1 MNFKGY
7 LNELKLV
14 IKGYY
19 ILIIGF
25 IVLSIILK
33 FISIPFLSLLLMLI
47 LVFYISKTEQY
58 KNGSLLGK
66 IFQSILFFIFL
77 CVFVLVFSVPSILFL
92 LGHENISTI
101 EEIIN
106 APLTKNFI
114 TAGAYISMIFI
125 FAPYRIVDANVNVF
139 KAIAYSCSVIINN
152 FVLFL
157 LIVVFV
163 VILDLLAIKVRNSDY
178 YIFLLQIVLTVA
190 LYKLN
195 VKQSLIKG
203 DKK

>member
-1 MNFKGY
+1 MNFKDY
-7 LNELKLV
+7 LNELKLI
-14 IKGYY
+14 IKEYY

-33 FISIPFLSLLLMLI
+33 FISIPFLSLLLILI

-58 KNGSLLGK
+58 KNGRLLGK
-66 IFQSILFFIFL
+66 IFQFILFFIFL
-77 CVFVLVFSVPSILFL
+77 CVFVLVFSVPSVLFL
-92 LGHENISTI
+92 LGHESVLTI

-106 APLTKNFI
+106 SPLTKNFI

-157 LIVVFV
+157 LIVLSV
-163 VILDLLAIKVRNSDY
+163 VILDLLAIKVSNSDY
-178 YIFLLQIVLTVA
+178 YVFLLQIILTVA

>member
-14 IKGYY
+14 IKEYY

-25 IVLSIILK
+25 IVISIILR
-33 FISIPFLSLLLMLI
+33 FISIPFLSLLLILI

-58 KNGSLLGK
+58 KNGRLLGK
-66 IFQSILFFIFL
+66 IFQFILFFIFL
-77 CVFVLVFSVPSILFL
+77 CVFVLLFSVPSILFL
-92 LGHENISTI
+92 LGHESVLTI

-106 APLTKNFI
+106 SPLIKNFI

-157 LIVVFV
+157 LIVIFV
-163 VILDLLAIKVRNSDY
+163 VLLDLLAIKVSNSDY
-178 YIFLLQIVLTVA
+178 YVFLLQIILTVA

>member
-14 IKGYY
+14 IKEYY

-25 IVLSIILK
+25 IVLSIVLR
-33 FISIPFLSLLLMLI
+33 FISIPFLSIMLMLI

-58 KNGSLLGK
+58 KNGRLLGK
-66 IFQSILFFIFL
+66 IFQFILFFIFL
-77 CVFVLVFSVPSILFL
+77 CVFVLVFSVPSVLFL
-92 LGHENISTI
+92 LGHENVSTI

-106 APLTKNFI
+106 SPLTKNFI

-163 VILDLLAIKVRNSDY
+163 VLLDLLAIKIRNSDY
-178 YIFLLQIVLTVA
+178 YIFLLQIILTVA

>member
-14 IKGYY
+14 IKEYY

-25 IVLSIILK
+25 IVLSIILR
-33 FISIPFLSLLLMLI
+33 FISIPFLSLLLILI

-58 KNGSLLGK
+58 KNGRLLGK
-66 IFQSILFFIFL
+66 IFQFILFFIFL
-77 CVFVLVFSVPSILFL
+77 CVFVLLFSVPSILFL
-92 LGHENISTI
+92 LGHESVLTI

-106 APLTKNFI
+106 SPLIKNFI

-157 LIVVFV
+157 LIVLSV
-163 VILDLLAIKVRNSDY
+163 VILDLLAIKVSNSDY
-178 YIFLLQIVLTVA
+178 YVFLLQIILTVA